1 MNTAFIGFNTKDVTL
16 TSSGT
21 ISVGQPVVINSNNT
35 VAKASADAKFC
46 GFASA
51 VNGKNVSVT
60 VAGYVKVR
68 YTGTAP
74 THGYCNLSS
83 NGTTGVKIDDT
94 NGRLLLVVG
103 VDTVNKTVEI
113 IL

>member
-16 TSSGT
+16 TTSSSLT
-21 ISVGQPVVINSNNT
+21 IGQPVVIYSNNSVT
-35 VAKASADAKFC
+35 KATTDAKFC
-46 GFASA
+46 GFVSA
-51 VNGKNVSVT
+51 IDGKNVSVT
-60 VAGYVKVR
+60 VTGYVKVR

-83 NGTTGVKIDDT
+83 NGSTGVKIDDT
-94 NGRLLLVVG
+94 NGRAYLVVG
-103 VDTVNKTVEI
+103 VDTTNKTVEI

>member
-1 MNTAFIGFNTKDVTL
+1 MNTAFIGLNTKDVTL

-21 ISVGQPVVINSNNT
+21 LTVGQPVTINSNSSVT
-35 VAKASADAKFC
+35 KAPIDTKFC
-46 GFASA
+46 GFVSA
-51 VNGKNVSVT
+51 IDGKNTSVT

-83 NGTTGVKIDDT
+83 NGSTGVKIDDT

-103 VDTVNKTVEI
+103 VDTTNKTIEI
-113 IL
+113 LL

>member
-16 TSSGT
+16 TSTGSV
-21 ISVGQPVVINSNNT
+21 SVGQPVTIYSNSS
-35 VAKASADAKFC
+35 VAKAAADTKFC
-46 GFASA
+46 GFVSE

-60 VAGYVKVR
+60 VAGYAKVR

-94 NGRLLLVVG
+94 NGRPILVVG
-103 VDTVNKTVEI
+103 VDTTNKLVEI